1 MARKDE
7 DRDGGV
13 LAGLP
18 RSRPQR
24 RSGRRKAAAE
34 ASPAATAGE
43 PRRAKA
49 AASKRSASAGA
60 KASKPSAAQR
70 PKATGAAAPKR
81 RPAAAPAKRLRQ
93 PAQPRNVPPQ
103 PARSAPAQSREESAH
118 AHLVGTAVQ
127 AAGELAQISVTVGAH
142 VLRGAL
148 SKLPRP

>member
-60 KASKPSAAQR
+60 KASASAGAKASKPSAAQR
-70 PKATGAAAPKR
+70 PKATGAAAPK
-81 RPAAAPAKRLRQ
+81 RQ

>member
-60 KASKPSAAQR
+60 KASASAGAKASKPSAAQR
-70 PKATGAAAPKR
+70 PKATGAAAPK
-81 RPAAAPAKRLRQ
+81 RQ

-103 PARSAPAQSREESAH
+103 PARSAPAQSREER